1 MNTLFIL
8 QRFVYVELVISQWR
22 NVKLLLRTLP
32 PTPIQLP
39 HATINRGKHGI
50 DVSPAIVYIGLLFN
64 SLLWRNI

>member
-8 QRFVYVELVISQWR
+8 QRFSMELVMSQWR

-39 HATINRGKHGI
+39 HATINRGKHRI
-50 DVSPAIVYIGLLFN
+50 DISPAIVYIGLLFYT
-64 SLLWRNI
+64 LPWRII